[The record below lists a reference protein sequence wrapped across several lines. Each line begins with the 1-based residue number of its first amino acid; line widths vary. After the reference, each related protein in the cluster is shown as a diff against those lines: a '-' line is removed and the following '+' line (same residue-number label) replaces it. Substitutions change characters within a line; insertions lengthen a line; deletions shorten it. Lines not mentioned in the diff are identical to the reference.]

1 MAPSFSSYLT
11 LLTSAFAK
19 VDAML
24 PRIKPKSNLPKTI
37 TKLARTIRRREH
49 QCARTWYIPYF
60 WIRRPGR
67 WLFFFVLRVPVIRG
81 GRLFQPGRSL
91 NFPYSQQVVLV
102 NFPTNM
108 KSLFLKKNLRTPRG
122 SLIAVPC
129 QFLCHCFTSKI
140 TKQTTLWCYLVDVS
154 QRNVCKW
161 FGRREAD
168 RAVKKW

>member
-49 QCARTWYIPYF
+49 QCACIWYIPYYS
-60 WIRRPGR
+60 IRRLGR
-67 WLFFFVLRVPVIRG
+67 WLIFFCLESASYSRWA
-81 GRLFQPGRSL
+81 LFQPGSSL
-91 NFPYSQQVVLV
+91 NFPYSQQVILV
-102 NFPTNM
+102 NFQGT
-108 KSLFLKKNLRTPRG
+108 LKVYFNLNVC
-122 SLIAVPC
+122 I
-129 QFLCHCFTSKI
+129 SKI

-161 FGRREAD
+161 FSQREAD
-168 RAVKKW
+168 GAVK

>member
-19 VDAML
+19 VEAML

-49 QCARTWYIPYF
+49 QCACIWYIAYYS
-60 WIRRPGR
+60 IRSLGR
-67 WLFFFVLRVPVIRG
+67 WLIFFVLRVPVIRG

-102 NFPTNM
+102 NFQGTL
-108 KSLFLKKNLRTPRG
+108 KVYFLKKILKNSSWK
-122 SLIAVPC
+122 SLSSTLPISISMFVSVRS
-129 QFLCHCFTSKI
+129 LSK
-140 TKQTTLWCYLVDVS
+140 QLSGVTL
-154 QRNVCKW
+154 
-161 FGRREAD
+161 
-168 RAVKKW
+168 

>member
-49 QCARTWYIPYF
+49 QCACIWYIPYYS
-60 WIRRPGR
+60 IRRLGR
-67 WLFFFVLRVPVIRG
+67 WLIFFCLESASYSRWA
-81 GRLFQPGRSL
+81 LFQPGSSL
-91 NFPYSQQVVLV
+91 NFPYSQQVILV
-102 NFPTNM
+102 NFQGTL
-108 KSLFLKKNLRTPRG
+108 KVYFLKKYLRTPRG
-122 SLIAVPC
+122 SLLAVPC
-129 QFLCHCFTSKI
+129 QFLCHCLISKI

-161 FGRREAD
+161 FSQREAD
-168 RAVKKW
+168 GAVK